1 MKHLMTVTMC
11 CGLLL
16 SAHCQTWNPDA
27 DFNNVIGLNDLLA
40 LLTVYGNE
48 WTVDAGEDAEFDIAA
63 YYAGEMDLMQCITTC
78 RSNNAA
84 IMSVEEYALFRDSV
98 DLAMGYDEVNNAC
111 SFCSSSYCSAS
122 FVRQAYCRN
131 NSDFGYGIISR
142 GATFNCSWSSISS
155 GDVDAINLYPITSAG
170 DRHCVCSGLVP
181 FSRVRKGLCSQ
192 T

>member
-16 SAHCQTWNPDA
+16 SAHGQTWNPDA
-27 DFNNVIGLNDLLA
+27 DLNNVIGLNDLLA

-48 WTVDAGEDAEFDIAA
+48 WTVDAGDDAEFDIAA

-84 IMSVEEYALFRDSV
+84 IISVEEYALFQDSV
-98 DLAMGYDEVNNAC
+98 DLAMGYDEVNDVC
-111 SFCSSSYCSAS
+111 STCTSSYCGRS
-122 FVRQAYCRN
+122 FARSAYCRN

-142 GATFNCSWSSISS
+142 GGNFSCSWSSISS
-155 GDVDAINLYPITSAG
+155 GDVDAINLYSITSAG
-170 DRHCVCSGLVP
+170 DRHCVCSGLIPSVE
-181 FSRVRKGLCSQ
+181 
-192 T
+192 

>member
-1 MKHLMTVTMC
+1 MARL
-11 CGLLL
+11 GIL
-16 SAHCQTWNPDA
+16 PDL
-27 DFNNVIGLNDLLA
+27 NNVIGLNDLLA

-48 WTVDAGEDAEFDIAA
+48 WTVDAGDDAEFDIAA

-131 NSDFGYGIISR
+131 NSILVMASFREGQFQLLMVKHIERRR
-142 GATFNCSWSSISS
+142 GRNQPLPDHKR
-155 GDVDAINLYPITSAG
+155 G
-170 DRHCVCSGLVP
+170 
-181 FSRVRKGLCSQ
+181 
-192 T
+192 